1 MALALLFM
9 AIMTRQ
15 AHRLCTVRQL
25 VLSAALAAGLFTG
38 SGCHPNADLVSISSA
53 AIGGTIAGVV
63 TGPADATLADRT
75 VTIVNVETGERYQ
88 TATGEKGG
96 YALRVPPGRYRLDV
110 QLPRRTTRRKGTGD
124 SPQHRRPRN
133 HQRRQRQRASAV
145 GEL

>member
-9 AIMTRQ
+9 AVMSRQ

-25 VLSAALAAGLFTG
+25 VLPAALAAGLFTG
-38 SGCHPNADLVSISSA
+38 SGCHPNADLVSVSSA

-96 YALRVPPGRYRLDV
+96 YSLRVPPGRYRLDV
-110 QLPRRTTRRKGTGD
+110 QLRPGEQLAEKEPTILLNTGGREITKD
-124 SPQHRRPRN
+124 VN
-133 HQRRQRQRASAV
+133 VNEHQP
-145 GEL
+145 